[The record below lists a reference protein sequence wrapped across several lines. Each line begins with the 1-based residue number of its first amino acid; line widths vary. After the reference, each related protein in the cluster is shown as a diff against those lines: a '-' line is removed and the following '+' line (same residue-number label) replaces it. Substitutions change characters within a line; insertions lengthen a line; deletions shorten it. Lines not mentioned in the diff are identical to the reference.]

1 MVDQLD
7 SNTRSPNPDAEI
19 DDPLAELARIIGY
32 ERPAEREAAAED
44 SPRSSEFDLE
54 AELMRELDV
63 PQIPAVDEIDV
74 LEADEAISE
83 AWMNEGSD
91 PEAVQFSE
99 LDEAAAEDPWL
110 ETRSS
115 DPQASGEQTID
126 PREWASD
133 NGLSPE
139 HVSAANEDE
148 FAFDPGAVADAG
160 QPVFVDNDA
169 HDDVVAENSA
179 PANDAPAN
187 DAPANDD
194 WQDPW
199 AASEADAEPELRAE
213 NEPEFGGSGSEPVE
227 DQPAQSAEMGFG
239 SGSRLAP
246 PDIPDDDVLADM
258 FRFEIPARQSTPAQ
272 SASFAEVQSED
283 ASAWTAEASV
293 DRDLEDIPF
302 DSEGNDDH
310 PQAGAAEEE
319 YEPGLDPETIRAADQ
334 PLFDE
339 SPVAA
344 VPAQA
349 ASGAALDF
357 EDFLSTELD
366 SFEQTLALQDAVV
379 QDDATGETPEASGY
393 TDFVADAEQD
403 GWDDASIDDES
414 SVFDDAAEEL
424 LADIA
429 DDEELSGHAAIPA
442 DTSDGWSEDG
452 IENAVAEE
460 LDEELEDMFGFA
472 DSPQDPAHAAS
483 DASDDLDFDL
493 DLEQVLADTAV
504 DLDNDWAEPDAAA
517 SMEAAPADS
526 PERDAWQ
533 QVAAPVATG
542 TAARDEMAEA
552 FLGLVPAEEHSQ
564 SEPAAEPPTV
574 AAVPDPQ
581 DTPPH
586 QDDWLDGFET
596 AETAEQAGQ
605 NGYYFDPQLISVP
618 DVGVEAVADIDVPEL
633 VHDEPQPVEPDY
645 DTDIER
651 EFAEIVD
658 SSDADSGAAVSA
670 SFASTEAWGRTEAA
684 PRGYETSDDYI
695 ALERELGVEPS
706 GHSFE
711 GSQAHPDEL
720 AYADGDL
727 AYVDDDGVEAAEEP
741 AQRERGS
748 RGAVLAFAVLGI
760 AVLAGAGALGW
771 SMLSGDDRVA
781 DGGPRIIRADTE
793 PVKVLPENP
802 GGKTVPNQDKA
813 VYDRVAG
820 GDASSPGQ
828 PSLVNTAEEP
838 VDVVQRTLD
847 PEVLPLEGRGD
858 VTEKSEERLAADSE
872 AADGVSDA
880 ASAPVVSPRR
890 VRTMIVKP
898 DGSIVAREEL
908 EPEPEAAVA
917 QPTPALTEPGAA
929 EAITAQ
935 PEGAEVAELA
945 EPASDP
951 APLEQAAA
959 EPAPVAG
966 LETPALAPASTD
978 TPAAEQSIA
987 PVRVVTTQPIRAPVP
1002 QNRPADQPV
1011 TVVGTVTQG
1020 GAVANPQNLPA
1031 TPEQPAQPTEVASA
1045 PAAAAPAAPAAAA
1058 PVANPGGY
1066 YVQIASQPSEEGAQ
1080 ASWRTL
1086 SSRYDSVIGGR
1097 GVDIQRADIPGK
1109 GVFHRVRIPAGNRDE
1124 ANTLCERY
1132 KAAGGSCFVSR

>member
-32 ERPAEREAAAED
+32 ERPAERAAAAD
-44 SPRSSEFDLE
+44 DAPQSSEFDLE

-74 LEADEAISE
+74 LEADDADPE
-83 AWMNEGSD
+83 AWMDEGSD
-91 PEAVQFSE
+91 PEVVQFSE
-99 LDEAAAEDPWL
+99 SDEAAAEDPWL

-115 DPQASGEQTID
+115 DQQASD
-126 PREWASD
+126 PQEWAADGGS
-133 NGLSPE
+133 SPE
-139 HVSAANEDE
+139 TFSGAHEDE
-148 FAFDPGAVADAG
+148 FALDPREMMDAE
-160 QPVFVDNDA
+160 QPVSHHYAAPDNDA
-169 HDDVVAENSA
+169 ADDGDQ
-179 PANDAPAN
+179 ANDAQVH
-187 DAPANDD
+187 DE

-213 NEPEFGGSGSEPVE
+213 YEPEFAAYDSEPVE
-227 DQPAQSAEMGFG
+227 DQPAQVTETGFG
-239 SGSRLAP
+239 DGSKLAP

-258 FRFEIPARQSTPAQ
+258 FRFEIPARQSTATP
-272 SASFAEVQSED
+272 SASAAEVQSED
-283 ASAWTAEASV
+283 AAAWAAEASF
-293 DRDLEDIPF
+293 DRDMEDFPSG
-302 DSEGNDDH
+302 SEGQDDYL
-310 PQAGAAEEE
+310 PADVAEEE
-319 YEPGLDPETIRAADQ
+319 FEPSLDPEPIRAADQ
-334 PLFDE
+334 SLFDE
-339 SPVAA
+339 PPVEAA
-344 VPAQA
+344 PAQA
-349 ASGAALDF
+349 PNGAVLDF

-366 SFEQTLALQDAVV
+366 SFEQTLASQDAAV
-379 QDDATGETPEASGY
+379 QDDGTDETLEASGHAG
-393 TDFVADAEQD
+393 FEAEAEQD
-403 GWDDASIDDES
+403 GWDDSSTDGES

-429 DDEELSGHAAIPA
+429 DDEGMPEHAAVPA
-442 DTSDGWSEDG
+442 DTSEGWSEDG

-460 LDEELEDMFGFA
+460 LDEELEDMFGF
-472 DSPQDPAHAAS
+472 PDPAQEPGQANS

-493 DLEQVLADTAV
+493 DLDQVLADTAV
-504 DLDNDWAEPDAAA
+504 FLDNDWAEPEAVA
-517 SMEAAPADS
+517 SADPAQSDS
-526 PERDAWQ
+526 PEPDAWQ
-533 QVAAPVATG
+533 VVAPAAPGTG
-542 TAARDEMAEA
+542 ARDEMAEA
-552 FLGLVPAEEHSQ
+552 FLGLVPAEENSQ
-564 SEPAAEPPTV
+564 PDPAPVPLTV
-574 AAVPDPQ
+574 AALPDRQ
-581 DTPPH
+581 DTPSD

-596 AETAEQAGQ
+596 VETAEQAGQ
-605 NGYYFDPQLISVP
+605 NDYYFDPQLISEP

-633 VHDEPQPVEPDY
+633 VHDDPQPVEPDY

-651 EFAEIVD
+651 EFADIVD
-658 SSDADSGAAVSA
+658 VSDAGSGAAVSA
-670 SFASTEAWGRTEAA
+670 SFASTEAWGRTDAA

-706 GHSFE
+706 GHSYQ

-727 AYVDDDGVEAAEEP
+727 AYVDDDGVELAEEP

-748 RGAVLAFAVLGI
+748 RGSVLALAVLGI

-771 SMLSGDDRVA
+771 SMLSGDDTVA

-802 GGKTVPNQDKA
+802 GGMTVPNQDKA

-820 GDASSPGQ
+820 DDANSPGQ

-858 VTEKSEERLAADSE
+858 VTEKSEERLAADG
-872 AADGVSDA
+872 AGADGASDT

-908 EPEPEAAVA
+908 EPAPEPEAAVA
-917 QPTPALTEPGAA
+917 QPASALAEPTITEAMTAEPAVLDAA
-929 EAITAQ
+929 A
-935 PEGAEVAELA
+935 PA
-945 EPASDP
+945 EPASQA
-951 APLEQAAA
+951 APVEQAAT
-959 EPAPVAG
+959 EPAADA
-966 LETPALAPASTD
+966 ETATPALAPGSANA
-978 TPAAEQSIA
+978 PAAEQSIA

-1020 GAVANPQNLPA
+1020 GDVANPQSLPA
-1031 TPEQPAQPTEVASA
+1031 AQAQPAEVASA
-1045 PAAAAPAAPAAAA
+1045 PAAAAPAATAPAAAV

-1066 YVQIASQPSEEGAQ
+1066 FVQIASQPSEEGAQ
-1080 ASWRTL
+1080 ASWQAL
-1086 SSRYDSVIGGR
+1086 SSRYNSVIGGR

-1109 GVFHRVRIPAGNRDE
+1109 GVFHRVRIPAGTRDE
-1124 ANTLCERY
+1124 ANALCERY
-1132 KAAGGSCFVSR
+1132 KSAGGSCFVSR